1 MNKNKETIEVTN
13 LTLEKKST
21 HKKKSDTGK
30 EIHMYVATF
39 KLGNRVH
46 SQTKHMTEEQ
56 AEEFVPR
63 IETVYSG
70 QRLLQK
76 CSYNVKEQNEKQTK

>member
-1 MNKNKETIEVTN
+1 MNKNKKTIDVTN

-30 EIHMYVATF
+30 EIHMYIATF

-46 SQTKHMTEEQ
+46 SQTKHMTEAQ
-56 AEEFVPR
+56 ANEFVPR
-63 IETVYSG
+63 VETVYSG
-70 QRLLQK
+70 QRLLQR
-76 CSYNVKEQNEKQTK
+76 CSYDVKEQNVNAAK